1 MNLGLLG
8 ANVAAGAYYFIDPSL
23 NAGVSML
30 GATTALSTV
39 MGVTLTM
46 AIGGKNIRRPSS
58 LSELTPMI
66 FKWG

>member
-46 AIGGKNIRRPSS
+46 AIGGKNI
-58 LSELTPMI
+58 
-66 FKWG
+66 